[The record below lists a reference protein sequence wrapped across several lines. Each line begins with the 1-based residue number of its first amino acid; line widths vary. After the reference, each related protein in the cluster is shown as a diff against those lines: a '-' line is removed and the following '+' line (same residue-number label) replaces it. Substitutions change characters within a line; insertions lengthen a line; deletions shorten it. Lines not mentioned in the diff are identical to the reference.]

1 MAEPFYQIEHL
12 NKEKGERMKSHELTI
27 QGMTCGH
34 CVMHVKQ
41 ALDAVDG
48 MEVENVEIGKARVWF
63 DDEKIAMTI
72 AERVGEAGYKLVSVK

>member
-1 MAEPFYQIEHL
+1 
-12 NKEKGERMKSHELTI
+12 MKSHELTI

-48 MEVENVEIGKARVWF
+48 LEVEDVQIGRARVWF
-63 DDEKIAMTI
+63 DDEKVAKVLS
-72 AERVGEAGYKLVSVK
+72 EKVEEAGYKVVSIQ

>member
-1 MAEPFYQIEHL
+1 
-12 NKEKGERMKSHELTI
+12 MKSHELTI

-48 MEVENVEIGKARVWF
+48 LEVEDVQIGKARVWF
-63 DDEKIAMTI
+63 DDEATVKPLI
-72 AERVGEAGYKLVSVK
+72 AEKIDEAGYKLVSVQ

>member
-1 MAEPFYQIEHL
+1 
-12 NKEKGERMKSHELTI
+12 MKSHELTI

-48 MEVENVEIGKARVWF
+48 LEVEDVQIGKARVWYE
-63 DDEKIAMTI
+63 DEKVAKVL
-72 AERVGEAGYKLVSVK
+72 ADKVEEAGYKVVLIQ

>member
-1 MAEPFYQIEHL
+1 
-12 NKEKGERMKSHELTI
+12 MKSHELTI

-48 MEVENVEIGKARVWF
+48 LEVEDVQIGRARVWF
-63 DDEKIAMTI
+63 DDENVTKVLS
-72 AERVGEAGYKLVSVK
+72 EKVEEAGYKVVSIQ